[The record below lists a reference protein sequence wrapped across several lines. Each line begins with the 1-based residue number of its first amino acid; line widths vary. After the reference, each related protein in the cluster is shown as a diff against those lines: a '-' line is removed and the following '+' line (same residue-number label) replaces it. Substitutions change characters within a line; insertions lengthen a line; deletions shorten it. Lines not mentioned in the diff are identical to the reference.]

1 MGFGRGKVILLGEHS
16 VVHGSAAIAIGIDR
30 GISAVARVAAED
42 LLSVS
47 PWDVRIRPR
56 KNGVRPLERAFAIA
70 LATYSD
76 RPPLQI
82 DAQVDLPSGA
92 GLGCSAALGVAVF
105 DALDQALGV
114 NRSREDLGSLALRWE
129 EVFHGTPS
137 GIDNMAAALGG
148 MLHYQKGAALKRL
161 RVSQPFA
168 VVIADSGERSE
179 TKEMVALVACQLASS
194 PARVRKKFDDV
205 SELVRE
211 AEQTLSKGDMSTLG
225 RLLDSNHEILSSLH
239 LSTPKIEE
247 LIRLARAQGAL
258 GAKVTGAGGGG
269 CIVALAED
277 DEHAHRIRGALG
289 ARCFVDGVHP

>member
-1 MGFGRGKVILLGEHS
+1 
-16 VVHGSAAIAIGIDR
+16 
-30 GISAVARVAAED
+30 
-42 LLSVS
+42 
-47 PWDVRIRPR
+47 
-56 KNGVRPLERAFAIA
+56 
-70 LATYSD
+70 
-76 RPPLQI
+76 
-82 DAQVDLPSGA
+82 
-92 GLGCSAALGVAVF
+92 
-105 DALDQALGV
+105 
-114 NRSREDLGSLALRWE
+114 
-129 EVFHGTPS
+129 
-137 GIDNMAAALGG
+137 
-148 MLHYQKGAALKRL
+148 
-161 RVSQPFA
+161 
-168 VVIADSGERSE
+168 
-179 TKEMVALVACQLASS
+179 MVALVACQLASS